1 MASMTTPNMLFIRHI
16 AAEIRHVKDAMTAT
30 RAVSNAII
38 KASLLESFMLDRCKM
53 FRKFLNRNKAI
64 AFPAQHGNLYRLAVR
79 SFGTL
84 FRVVPTKMT
93 VKALFKGITYELLSD
108 PAFMRIASKELRLPG

>member
-1 MASMTTPNMLFIRHI
+1 
-16 AAEIRHVKDAMTAT
+16 
-30 RAVSNAII
+30 
-38 KASLLESFMLDRCKM
+38 MLDRCKM

-108 PAFMRIASKELRLPG
+108 PEFMRIASKELRLPGALHDEFDAAKAEAQTHPR